1 MAARGESA
9 VSAVSGVPVW
19 GRLVRVAGGAAM
31 INAER
36 LSDGKLAAF
45 TSIGCYPIYYLTED
59 GGVLC
64 PACANGEH
72 GSEASEDSAADKQW
86 HLIACDVH
94 WEGEPLSC
102 DHCNEQIES
111 AYGDPDAST
120 AGQA

>member
-1 MAARGESA
+1 
-9 VSAVSGVPVW
+9 
-19 GRLVRVAGGAAM
+19 M

-36 LSDGKLAAF
+36 LSDGRLAAF

-72 GSEASEDSAADKQW
+72 GSEASETSEEKQW
-86 HLIACDVH
+86 RLIACDVH

-102 DHCNEQIES
+102 DHCNEEIES

-120 AGQA
+120 VQPCTDSPACAKAGCADCQRSYGPRR